1 MIKLLK
7 SNEEYENNLKQYTKK
22 DGILALAL
30 FAIIMIEYSVFGI
43 LRNNFDF
50 VNKNIMIF
58 SCICNLLMIII
69 TILFVKLNKQKIDT
83 IGIFKGKWKM
93 SIFIG
98 VILAIFYSCNN
109 CISYLVNGSK
119 LVPLNQLPMLIIYYL
134 LVSVCE
140 EFVFRGYIGTR
151 IYGFF
156 KNKYIAICLTG
167 ILFIIM
173 HFPYRMIAYGMT
185 LSDLT
190 INNFE
195 WLLDLFITH
204 IVLNFIYLKTNSLY
218 GSIIPHWMSNLSYN
232 IILK

>member
-1 MIKLLK
+1 MFKILQADK
-7 SNEEYENNLKQYTKK
+7 EYENNLKQYTKK

-30 FAIIMIEYSVFGI
+30 FAIIMIEYSIFGI

-50 VNKNIMIF
+50 VNKNIIIF
-58 SCICNLLMIII
+58 GCICNLLMIII

-83 IGIFKGKWKM
+83 IDIFKGKWKI
-93 SIFIG
+93 SIIIG
-98 VILAIFYSCNN
+98 VILALFYSYNN
-109 CISYLVNGSK
+109 CISYLTNKSK
-119 LVPLNQLPMLIIYYL
+119 IVPLVQLPILIIYYL

-151 IYGFF
+151 ILGFF

-185 LSDLT
+185 LGDLT
-190 INNFE
+190 INNFG
-195 WLLDLFITH
+195 WIVDLFITH
-204 IVLNFIYLKTNSLY
+204 IIFNFIY
-218 GSIIPHWMSNLSYN
+218 
-232 IILK
+232 